1 MPGRTRETG
10 EGWGGTDLDGLAALL
25 GVGQQLDGEGPRVL
39 QRLLEVDEA
48 VAAVPAHCTLAADG
62 HGARVAVQVQHLGDQ
77 RDAGVS
83 SVQDALQQTPTA
95 NTHPHRRGVGRR
107 RPP

>member
-1 MPGRTRETG
+1 MG

-62 HGARVAVQVQHLGDQ
+62 HGACVAVQVQHLGT
-77 RDAGVS
+77 RDAGVNG
-83 SVQDALQQTPTA
+83 VRDALRQTPTA

>member
-1 MPGRTRETG
+1 MAHPNICTHLKGGGGWGRFSVPERTRETG

-48 VAAVPAHCTLAADG
+48 VAAVPAHRALAANG
-62 HGARVAVQVQHLGDQ
+62 HRARVAVQVQHLGARETQ
-77 RDAGVS
+77 A
-83 SVQDALQQTPTA
+83 
-95 NTHPHRRGVGRR
+95 
-107 RPP
+107 